1 MRRGEPVSQDRL
13 IEELW
18 GERAPQG
25 AVKALQVAVSRLRRA
40 LAPEGRRLVSTPAGY
55 RLLLEPGELDL
66 ERFDALA
73 DEGRRALAA
82 GLPERAAARLRAAL
96 AEWRGPPLADLAFEA
111 FSQAEVARLEGVRAA
126 ALEDRIEADLRLG
139 RHGELVA
146 ELEALVARD
155 PLRERPRAQ
164 LMLALYRAGRQADA
178 LDAYREAARTLDAEL
193 GLRPGP
199 ELESLQRAILAQDP
213 ALDRPAAPAA
223 EAPAAGRSRTTAT
236 ILFTDLAG
244 STRMRAQLGDE
255 QADAVRRE
263 HDRRIRDVLAVH
275 RGREVKTLGDGFL
288 AVFESAGA
296 AVASAVDVQR
306 AIDRQSGRGAT
317 ALGLRVGVG
326 AGDVAWEGGDVFGT
340 PVVEAQRL
348 CAAAAAG
355 EILVADTVRLLAGSS
370 LEAPVEDAGELALR
384 GLERPV
390 HAWRVRWAAQRTV
403 AVPLAAALAVDGA
416 TAFAG
421 RAAELDELR
430 RAWDEVSA
438 GRRRAI
444 LLCGEPGIGKTRLAA
459 EVAAYAAGLGG
470 VVLYGHADDGLAVAA
485 QPFAEALSAY
495 AAACPPDELRVQLGA
510 HAGELAPVLPALAT
524 SLRGIAEPAPAAPEV
539 ERLRLLD
546 ATASLLAAA
555 GSAAPVLLVLD
566 DLHWADELS
575 LLLLRHVL
583 RADDRMRVLVLATYR
598 DTEPS
603 RSPLLADVVTGLARQ
618 PDVSRLELAP
628 LAEPDVAAILT
639 DAGRPP
645 SLAPRVRAMTEGNP
659 FFVGE
664 VVRALGE
671 GDTPEAAVTPRVR
684 DVVRWRLARLPAGAA
699 EVLTAAAVAGPE
711 FDADIVAAAGG
722 IDAERTLDA
731 LEAAERAR
739 LVRPAGALDRFG
751 FAHALVRQT
760 IIGDLAA
767 GRRVR
772 LHARVAT
779 ALERATR
786 TRAVP
791 AGELA
796 AHLDAAGGLVDART
810 ALRYARRAGDEAAA
824 SLAFDVAAEHYERA
838 RRAHDRLPDRSVEQR
853 LDLDLA
859 RGRALRL
866 AGDEG
871 AHGALR
877 RTAADAEAAGDG
889 ARMAEAMLTFALG
902 EIDFLREDPEM
913 VALLHR
919 ALALLPSDD
928 SAARAQLEAF
938 LALHALYSI
947 PHAAR
952 REMADRALAMA
963 RRVGDRDALAE
974 VLGAHSWTDMDPER
988 RGERLAIADE
998 LVRVAPSTMPYAECE
1013 GHVFRFVA
1021 LVESGDIQGADA
1033 ALAAARSAARVPIS
1047 HWMVL
1052 QWEAA
1057 RAMLAGRLAD
1067 AEALSIRGAE
1077 AAREAGAP
1085 PSVVEFQFV
1094 GLLWCIRASAGPTR
1108 RAGAARRH
1116 GAGAPRSPGLVVRQ
1130 RGPAGMRA
1138 GGPRRRP
1145 QRPCRGGRPRP
1156 PGGAAHHRLDDDD
1169 DRRRRRLRSA
1179 RRPFACG
1186 AVVRPAGAVRGR
1198 HVHACRPA
1206 RPRRRAACADARTP
1220 GRGRGPPASGRG
1232 ALRADGCARVPRDRS
1247 LRARPAAAA
1256 GLGGRFAPRT
1266 GARSGRGA
1274 RHAGL
1279 VATGASGAGERRRRP
1294 RRLTAGPASRPPNI
1308 RAVPVRGRRGST
1320 LAAAPL
1326 SAAQRQPGTS
1336 STCVLWS
1343 TRRDG
1348 CSPTN
1353 AAASRRPAA
1362 TSLAAES
1369 DDDQQS

>member
-1 MRRGEPVSQDRL
+1 MRAAAWSVRVRGEGGRGERARAEDGGQGGDAAAASWWASLASLRDGPDVAAVHDARRRLPRGYGAATALAVAARLGDACPVDFRILGPVEARAEGRALELAGARQRALLALLLMRRGEPVSQDRL
-13 IEELW
+13 IEDLW

-40 LAPEGRRLVSTPAGY
+40 LAAEGGRLVSTPAGY

-66 ERFDALA
+66 ERFERLA

-96 AEWRGPPLADLAFEA
+96 AEWRGPPLADFAFEA

-178 LDAYREAARTLDAEL
+178 LDAYRRRRGPSTPSWGCARGRSSSRCSGRSSPRT
-193 GLRPGP
+193 RRWT
-199 ELESLQRAILAQDP
+199 S
-213 ALDRPAAPAA
+213 PAAPAA
-223 EAPAAGRSRTTAT
+223 ETRPAGRSRATAT

-275 RGREVKTLGDGFL
+275 GGREVKTLGDGFL
-288 AVFESAGA
+288 VVFESAGA

-306 AIDRQSGRGAT
+306 AIDRQTGRGAT

-326 AGDVAWEGGDVFGT
+326 AGDVGWEDGDVFGT

-390 HAWRVRWAAQRTV
+390 RAWRVRWAAQRTV

-459 EVAAYAAGLGG
+459 EVAAHAAGLGG

-510 HAGELAPVLPALAT
+510 RAGELAPVLPALAT

-731 LEAAERAR
+731 LEAAEQAR

-838 RRAHDRLPDRSVEQR
+838 RRAHDRLPDKPVEQR

-889 ARMAEAMLTFALG
+889 ARMAEALLT
-902 EIDFLREDPEM
+902 
-913 VALLHR
+913 VR
-919 ALALLPSDD
+919 A
-928 SAARAQLEAF
+928 
-938 LALHALYSI
+938 
-947 PHAAR
+947 
-952 REMADRALAMA
+952 
-963 RRVGDRDALAE
+963 
-974 VLGAHSWTDMDPER
+974 W
-988 RGERLAIADE
+988 
-998 LVRVAPSTMPYAECE
+998 
-1013 GHVFRFVA
+1013 
-1021 LVESGDIQGADA
+1021 
-1033 ALAAARSAARVPIS
+1033 
-1047 HWMVL
+1047 
-1052 QWEAA
+1052 
-1057 RAMLAGRLAD
+1057 
-1067 AEALSIRGAE
+1067 
-1077 AAREAGAP
+1077 
-1085 PSVVEFQFV
+1085 
-1094 GLLWCIRASAGPTR
+1094 
-1108 RAGAARRH
+1108 
-1116 GAGAPRSPGLVVRQ
+1116 
-1130 RGPAGMRA
+1130 
-1138 GGPRRRP
+1138 
-1145 QRPCRGGRPRP
+1145 
-1156 PGGAAHHRLDDDD
+1156 
-1169 DRRRRRLRSA
+1169 
-1179 RRPFACG
+1179 
-1186 AVVRPAGAVRGR
+1186 
-1198 HVHACRPA
+1198 
-1206 RPRRRAACADARTP
+1206 
-1220 GRGRGPPASGRG
+1220 
-1232 ALRADGCARVPRDRS
+1232 
-1247 LRARPAAAA
+1247 
-1256 GLGGRFAPRT
+1256 
-1266 GARSGRGA
+1266 
-1274 RHAGL
+1274 
-1279 VATGASGAGERRRRP
+1279 
-1294 RRLTAGPASRPPNI
+1294 
-1308 RAVPVRGRRGST
+1308 
-1320 LAAAPL
+1320 
-1326 SAAQRQPGTS
+1326 
-1336 STCVLWS
+1336 
-1343 TRRDG
+1343 
-1348 CSPTN
+1348 
-1353 AAASRRPAA
+1353 
-1362 TSLAAES
+1362 
-1369 DDDQQS
+1369 

>member
-1 MRRGEPVSQDRL
+1 MDFRILGPVEARAEGRALELAGPRQRALLALLLMRRGEPVSQDRL
-13 IEELW
+13 IEDLW

-40 LAPEGRRLVSTPAGY
+40 LAAEGGRLVSTPAGY

-66 ERFDALA
+66 ERFERLA

-82 GLPERAAARLRAAL
+82 AVPERAAARLRAAL
-96 AEWRGPPLADLAFEA
+96 AEWRGPPLADFAFEA

-126 ALEDRIEADLRLG
+126 ALEDRIEADLQLG

-178 LDAYREAARTLDAEL
+178 LDAYRQAARTLDAEL
-193 GLRPGP
+193 GLRPWP

-213 ALDRPAAPAA
+213 ALDQSPAPAA
-223 EAPAAGRSRTTAT
+223 ETRPAGHSRATAT

-275 RGREVKTLGDGFL
+275 GGREVKTLGDGFL
-288 AVFESAGA
+288 VAFESAGA
-296 AVASAVDVQR
+296 AVACAVDAQR
-306 AIDRQSGRGAT
+306 AIDRQTGGGAT

-326 AGDVAWEGGDVFGT
+326 AGDVGWEDGDVFGT

-355 EILVADTVRLLAGSS
+355 EILIADTVRMLAGSS
-370 LEAPVEDAGELALR
+370 LEVAVEDAGELALR

-390 HAWRVRWAAQRTV
+390 RAWRVRWVPQRTV
-403 AVPLAAALAVDGA
+403 AVPLAAALAVDRA
-416 TAFAG
+416 TTFAG
-421 RAAELDELR
+421 RAGELEELR
-430 RAWDEVSA
+430 GAWEEVSA

-459 EVAAYAAGLGG
+459 ELAAHAAGLGG

-495 AAACPPDELRVQLGA
+495 AAACPPDELRLQLGA
-510 HAGELAPVLPALAT
+510 HAGELAPVLPTLAT
-524 SLRGIAEPAPAAPEV
+524 SLRGIAEPAPAAPEI

-699 EVLTAAAVAGPE
+699 EVLTAAAVTGAE

-739 LVRPAGALDRFG
+739 LVRPSGALDRFG

-810 ALRYARRAGDEAAA
+810 TLRYARRAGDEAAA

-838 RRAHDRLPDRSVEQR
+838 RRAHDRLPDKPVEQG

-866 AGDEG
+866 AGDER
-871 AHGALR
+871 AHAVLR
-877 RTAADAEAAGDG
+877 EAAADAEAAGDG
-889 ARMAEAMLTFALG
+889 ARMTEAMLTFALG

-947 PHAAR
+947 PHPAR
-952 REMADRALAMA
+952 RKMADRALAMA
-963 RRVGDRDALAE
+963 RRVADRDALTE

-988 RGERLAIADE
+988 SRERLAIADE
-998 LVRVAPSTMPYAECE
+998 LVRVAPSAMPYAECE
-1013 GHVFRFVA
+1013 GHVFRFLA
-1021 LVESGDIQGADA
+1021 LVESGDLQGADA
-1033 ALAAARSAARVPIS
+1033 ALAAARSTARVPIS
-1047 HWMVL
+1047 HWMVR
-1052 QWEAA
+1052 QWETA
-1057 RAMLAGRLAD
+1057 RAMLAGQLAD
-1067 AEALSIRGAE
+1067 AEALSVRGAE

-1094 GLLWCIRASAGPTR
+1094 GLLWCIRAAQGRLAELEPLAGMVRALPDRPAWSFAGEAQLACELGDPSAAGSALAEAVARGLLEAPRILGWTTTMT
-1108 RAGAARRH
+1108 GAAD
-1116 GAGAPRSPGLVVRQ
+1116 V
-1130 RGPAGMRA
+1130 
-1138 GGPRRRP
+1138 
-1145 QRPCRGGRPRP
+1145 C
-1156 PGGAAHHRLDDDD
+1156 AALDD
-1169 DRRRRRLRSA
+1169 
-1179 RRPFACG
+1179 
-1186 AVVRPAGAVRGR
+1186 
-1198 HVHACRPA
+1198 
-1206 RPRRRAACADARTP
+1206 
-1220 GRGRGPPASGRG
+1220 
-1232 ALRADGCARVPRDRS
+1232 
-1247 LRARPAAAA
+1247 
-1256 GLGGRFAPRT
+1256 
-1266 GARSGRGA
+1266 
-1274 RHAGL
+1274 
-1279 VATGASGAGERRRRP
+1279 
-1294 RRLTAGPASRPPNI
+1294 
-1308 RAVPVRGRRGST
+1308 RAV
-1320 LAAAPL
+1320 AAPL
-1326 SAAQRQPGTS
+1326 YDLLAPCADVISPHAGPVGRAVGRLALTLGRRDEAEDRLRAAVALCERMDARAYLAIARYELGRLMQPGS
-1336 STCVLWS
+1336 EGALLLE
-1343 TRRDG
+1343 RAR
-1348 CSPTN
+1348 
-1353 AAASRRPAA
+1353 AAAEELGMPGWSRRAQAA
-1362 TSLAAES
+1362 LAGADAS
-1369 DDDQQS
+1369 HAG